1 MSSLGEM
8 LPLEYVGPLAGG
20 GAVPLAGVCN
30 PGVGTASMACK
41 PGSYTAGGGCQPT
54 GYATGGAWCN
64 LGNGTCLN

>member
-20 GAVPLAGVCN
+20 GAVPLGMCL
-30 PGVGTASMACK
+30 
-41 PGSYTAGGGCQPT
+41 PGSFMVPPTCNSGSHTAGDGCQPT